1 MDAGISVRVTAEM
14 DGRIKE
20 GQLYVQ
26 QHKIVK
32 KWKRSWGVLFLD
44 GPHGVARLEV
54 FEGERPSSGDWR
66 SERKVIRLSECVTV
80 LATPT
85 EPGPHEDTASF
96 CVRTVDH
103 AYVFAADAQDCT
115 RWVDAICQIAFQ
127 GGRGTDSQQLKME
140 ENLIYESR
148 EEGRRFW
155 VSVQQTEASERCGLQ
170 GAYWLSVDD
179 HSLILTE
186 NHTQKILLAW
196 PYRLLRR
203 YGHDKGMFS
212 MEAGRR
218 CESGPGAFTFNTA
231 QGDQVFACVEAAIR
245 EQRILA
251 EEGPGSGSSPC
262 EPGGRSPRPL
272 SGAALLDDPS
282 SVYSLPLD
290 CVCEPADAPE
300 PVYSAPLDHID
311 APPNKP
317 APLHPP
323 SPRPHHGNVPDQYSE
338 LNDQAG
344 LGLEGTVCCR
354 PERQGA
360 LRGTPKSLWT
370 RVTPDP
376 SDPHDPDDPN
386 TLYSQVSKHASPNIT
401 WDPDSDDIIYDNLG
415 VI

>member
-1 MDAGISVRVTAEM
+1 M

-44 GPHGVARLEV
+44 GPH
-54 FEGERPSSGDWR
+54 
-66 SERKVIRLSECVTV
+66 
-80 LATPT
+80 
-85 EPGPHEDTASF
+85 EPGPNEDTASF

-103 AYVFAADAQDCT
+103 AYVFAADTQDCT

-127 GGRGTDSQQLKME
+127 GGRGTGSQQLKME

-231 QGDQVFACVEAAIR
+231 HGDQVFACVEAAIR

-251 EEGPGSGSSPC
+251 EEGPGSGSSP
-262 EPGGRSPRPL
+262 
-272 SGAALLDDPS
+272 
-282 SVYSLPLD
+282 Y
-290 CVCEPADAPE
+290 APE

-311 APPNKP
+311 A
-317 APLHPP
+317 L
-323 SPRPHHGNVPDQYSE
+323 PRPHHGNVPDQYSE

-360 LRGTPKSLWT
+360 LRGTPKSLRT
-370 RVTPDP
+370 RATPDP